1 MGSLKEWEHETT
13 GEAARWDHWTFQGQR
28 QTGAVRGGGHI
39 GRSVE
44 VWGRRREKREQD
56 HKPKQQTVIGY

>member
-1 MGSLKEWEHETT
+1 MLLFR
-13 GEAARWDHWTFQGQR
+13 AARWDHWTFQGQR